1 MSKKPFGLASGT
13 RKPRRESPAKRRVLD
28 AAIELL
34 GKFPPAEITTTMV
47 LQEAGV
53 ARNTLYLHFENQ
65 AALIESA
72 LLSIF
77 LDGVRQNADML
88 ENSLKQT
95 RTKTDFLRHA
105 ETIIRVSQDQDR
117 RAFRVAR
124 CRLVAHAEKN
134 PRFAK
139 LLGIEQNRVN
149 ERFTQ
154 LFSEMRTR
162 GWLNPAITPAAAAI
176 LVQAITLGRVVDDVA
191 AKKVDEKAWKEAYMS
206 VVKKV
211 ILNH

>member
-1 MSKKPFGLASGT
+1 MSKKPFALASGT

-28 AAIELL
+28 AAIKLL

-77 LDGVRQNADML
+77 LDGVRQHADML

-95 RTKTDFLRHA
+95 RNKTDFLRHA
-105 ETIIRVSQDQDR
+105 EKIIRVSQDQDR
-117 RAFRVAR
+117 RAFRIAR

-139 LLGIEQNRVN
+139 ILGVEQNLVN
-149 ERFTQ
+149 ERFTR
-154 LFSEMRTR
+154 LFAEMQAR
-162 GWLNPAITPAAAAI
+162 GWLNSGITPAAATI

-191 AKKVDEKAWKEAYMS
+191 SKKVDEKDWRDAYMS

-211 ILNH
+211 ILSH

>member
-1 MSKKPFGLASGT
+1 MPKKPFALASGI
-13 RKPRRESPAKRRVLD
+13 RKPRRESPAKQRVLD
-28 AAIELL
+28 AAIKLL

-95 RTKTDFLRHA
+95 RKKTDFLRHA
-105 ETIIRVSQDQDR
+105 EKIIRVSQDQDR

-139 LLGIEQNRVN
+139 ILGVEQNLVN
-149 ERFTQ
+149 ERFTR
-154 LFSEMRTR
+154 LFSEMQVR
-162 GWLNPAITPAAAAI
+162 GWLNSGITPAAATI

-191 AKKVDEKAWKEAYMS
+191 SKKVNEKAWRDAYMS

>member
-1 MSKKPFGLASGT
+1 MSKKPFALASGT

-28 AAIELL
+28 AAIKLL
-34 GKFPPAEITTTMV
+34 GKYPPAEITTTMV

-95 RTKTDFLRHA
+95 RNKTDFLRHT
-105 ETIIRVSQDQDR
+105 EKIIRVSQDQDR
-117 RAFRVAR
+117 RAFRIAR

-139 LLGIEQNRVN
+139 ILGVEQNLVN
-149 ERFTQ
+149 ERFTR
-154 LFSEMRTR
+154 LFSEMQAR
-162 GWLNPAITPAAAAI
+162 GWLNSGITPAAATI

-191 AKKVDEKAWKEAYMS
+191 SKKVDEKAWRDAYMS

-211 ILNH
+211 ILSH

>member
-1 MSKKPFGLASGT
+1 MPKNSFELST
-13 RKPRRESPAKRRVLD
+13 RARKTGKESPAKRRLLEAAKKLLD
-28 AAIELL
+28 
-34 GKFPPAEITTTMV
+34 KYPPAEITTAMV
-47 LQEAGV
+47 LKEASV
-53 ARNTLYLHFENQ
+53 ARNTLYLHFDNQ
-65 AALIESA
+65 GALIESA

-77 LDGVRQNADML
+77 LDGVRQHANLLDD
-88 ENSLKQT
+88 SLKKT
-95 RTKTDFLRHA
+95 RSKSDFLRRAA
-105 ETIIRVSQDQDR
+105 EIIRVSQDQDR
-117 RAFRVAR
+117 RPFRIAR

-134 PRFAK
+134 VRFAK